1 MNKQKIKKIAYSF
14 QVDLVKDLKNPEFK
28 KNFYSELLKLQIAEE
43 IIKLRD
49 KHHLSQKALAKKIN
63 TTQAVIS
70 RIENAQ
76 VYPSTNIIQR
86 ICNQFEIK
94 AMFKFCDV

>member
-1 MNKQKIKKIAYSF
+1 MNKQKIKKTAYSF
-14 QVDLVKDLKNPEFK
+14 QADLEKDLKRLEFK
-28 KNFYSELLKLQIAEE
+28 QNFYSELLKLQIAEE

-49 KHHLSQKALAKKIN
+49 KHNLSQKALAKKIN

-86 ICNQFEIK
+86 ICNQFELK
-94 AMFKFCDV
+94 AKFEFSDI

>member
-1 MNKQKIKKIAYSF
+1 MNKQNIKKKAYSF
-14 QVDLVKDLKNPEFK
+14 QDDLDKDLKNSEFK

-86 ICNQFEIK
+86 ICNQFKINAKFE
-94 AMFKFCDV
+94 FCDI